1 MRNKT
6 RYERK
11 RDKLQ
16 AIGLLLILT
25 ACVLADWLFTIS
37 PLSIGVAILAGLV
50 LAGGYLTLRAG
61 A

>member
-6 RYERK
+6 RAERK

-25 ACVLADWLFTIS
+25 ACVLADWLFTLN
-37 PLSIGVAILAGLV
+37 PLSVGIASLSGLV
-50 LAGGYLTLRAG
+50 LAGGCLILRAG

>member
-1 MRNKT
+1 MRNRT

-25 ACVLADWLFTIS
+25 ACVLADWLFTLN
-37 PLSIGVAILAGLV
+37 PLSVGIASLSGLV
-50 LAGGYLTLRAG
+50 LAGGCLILRAG